1 MKEDNTMRKT
11 LALCALL
18 ATTVTTAQA
27 ADLAPGVTLDT
38 EIKAWHKVDAETNH
52 ITINPEVNWTPNSG
66 PLTLSVGTVIT
77 AYDSSLA
84 GDSFILF
91 DTLDDG
97 SRPNID
103 FGADYAISGNTTAF
117 AETSWDID
125 NSDRTELSVGVKIT
139 F

>member
-84 GDSFILF
+84 GDSFI
-91 DTLDDG
+91 
-97 SRPNID
+97 S
-103 FGADYAISGNTTAF
+103 AF
-117 AETSWDID
+117 K
-125 NSDRTELSVGVKIT
+125 LMLL
-139 F
+139 

>member
-1 MKEDNTMRKT
+1 MKKT
-11 LALCALL
+11 LAVCALL
-18 ATTVTTAQA
+18 ATTATVQA

-52 ITINPEVNWTPNSG
+52 ITINPEVEWTPNAG

-77 AYDSSLA
+77 AYDSSLT

-91 DTLDDG
+91 DTLEDG

-103 FGADYAISGNTTAF
+103 FGADYALSDNMTAF
-117 AETSWDID
+117 GETSWDID
-125 NSDRTELSVGVKIT
+125 NSDRTEMSIGVKIT